1 MLAYVL
7 YLLVG
12 AMAGIWGGLLGVGG
26 GIINVPG
33 LDFIFGRAG
42 IEENLAFHL
51 ALGTSLA
58 VIVFTST
65 GAFYTHYKMGKV
77 DLPFAWRIA
86 VSGIAGSIAGGYLAS
101 LLTARELKPAFGVL
115 VVAAAL
121 KLLSENKVLGGRPR
135 GANLS
140 ALPIGLAAG
149 LVSGFLGVGGGIVA
163 VPLLMWVTRMPPP
176 RAVATSS
183 AVVTVLSVVG
193 ATTYAI
199 TGRGTSA
206 EIPWTI
212 GYIHLVALLFVAPI
226 SILTARLGARLTHA
240 INQLWL
246 KRIFALMLLFV
257 GGRFIWPLFR
267 EFLS

>member
-1 MLAYVL
+1 MLTYVF

-12 AMAGIWGGLLGVGG
+12 TFAGLWGGLLGVGG

-33 LDFIFGRAG
+33 LDLIFGRQG
-42 IEENLAFHL
+42 IEANLAFHL

-58 VIVFTST
+58 IIVFTSA
-65 GAFYTHYKMGKV
+65 GAFHTHYKLGKV
-77 DLPFAWRIA
+77 DLPFAWRVA
-86 VSGIAGSIAGGYLAS
+86 LSGVAGSVVGGYLAS
-101 LLTARELKPAFGVL
+101 ILTARQLKPAFGVL
-115 VVAAAL
+115 VIVAAL
-121 KLLSENKVLGGRPR
+121 KLLSENKVVAGSSRPSR
-135 GANLS
+135 RS
-140 ALPIGLAAG
+140 AAPIGLAAG

-163 VPLLMWVTRMPPP
+163 VPLLIWITRLPPP

-183 AVVTVLSVVG
+183 AVVTVLGLVG
-193 ATTYAI
+193 AITYAL
-199 TGRGTSA
+199 TGRGKTA

-212 GYIHLVALLFVAPI
+212 GYVHLVALLFVAPI

-257 GGRFIWPLFR
+257 GGRFLWPLLR
-267 EFLS
+267 EMFS